1 MLGELVDGLVREGCP
16 GVAACFTS
24 RGNEMLRAAG
34 NAEPDDV
41 FTIGS
46 VTKTFVAAAVLRL
59 AQDGLLGLGEPGS
72 TWCDL
77 VPRDVTVR
85 MLLDHT
91 SRIPDYIGAPGVLE
105 AVREHP
111 ERVWEP
117 RELVLLVQGRE
128 PGWRYSNTNFV
139 LLGLILEAA
148 TAQPLDEVLN
158 RLVISPL
165 GLTST
170 ALPRSGERVPDPSF
184 AWAAGALESTP
195 REVARFPGAL
205 MRDELVDTTELR
217 RTVEVDD
224 AEFDRYGAGI
234 AVMSSILRLAD
245 SACGSAWGHLGLGF
259 RESTLALASSGGERC
274 LIVCTRGALDE
285 SGWRTLREGV
295 WPIFCAGGL

>member
-117 RELVLLVQGRE
+117 RELVLLGLGPSRPRFSGVHARAG
-128 PGWRYSNTNFV
+128 
-139 LLGLILEAA
+139 LLGRRAM
-148 TAQPLDEVLN
+148 PD
-158 RLVISPL
+158 RLHTRRA
-165 GLTST
+165 G
-170 ALPRSGERVPDPSF
+170 RV
-184 AWAAGALESTP
+184 
-195 REVARFPGAL
+195 RVANPGGGRVADL
-205 MRDELVDTTELR
+205 LR
-217 RTVEVDD
+217 R
-224 AEFDRYGAGI
+224 GA
-234 AVMSSILRLAD
+234 
-245 SACGSAWGHLGLGF
+245 
-259 RESTLALASSGGERC
+259 
-274 LIVCTRGALDE
+274 
-285 SGWRTLREGV
+285 
-295 WPIFCAGGL
+295 